1 MPNHIIG
8 KENLPNVYID
18 NIVITDNSIIATLCM
33 YDQRSGST
41 WFNNEYM
48 SDMKVHLVAVSN
60 LDVINQIN
68 LSGSGIMDFDND
80 FLVHSERVSVRDFEK
95 DNGFDDIESYKYEC
109 EFDID
114 QPTYGDPLLNLYVC
128 SMVEM
133 DFFNNPQLDRYSGA
147 VTGEKIFEAR
157 KVPDESG
164 YFYYPDTNEEYPGP
178 VHFHDEEYMAGS
190 IHTSNPHKIVRYVPE
205 TNAKIK
211 DQRSPQ

>member
-18 NIVITDNSIIATLCM
+18 NIVIKNNSIIATLCM
-33 YDQRSGST
+33 YDQGSGAT
-41 WFNNEYM
+41 WFNNRYM
-48 SDMKVHLVAVSN
+48 SDMKVHLIATSN

-80 FLVHSERVSVRDFEK
+80 FLVHSERISIIDFYQSDASEVV
-95 DNGFDDIESYKYEC
+95 EKYEYIC
-109 EFDID
+109 EFEIN
-114 QPTYGDPLLNLYVC
+114 QPTYGNPLLNLYVC
-128 SMVEM
+128 SMVNI

-147 VTGEKIFEAR
+147 VTGEKIFEAQ
-157 KVPDESG
+157 KVPAESG

-178 VHFHDEEYMAGS
+178 VHFHDEEYMEAS

-211 DQRSPQ
+211 DERSI